1 MGCLRTPGGRDP
13 EIKMDV
19 EPNQKLFF
27 CADDLFSFVLNSQDN
42 AAPSFYRMRRNLSVS
57 SNKTFSLK
65 KKTKKHHG
73 GMMDF
78 DLLSNNAYRQITIFT
93 IAFTTICFQRWI
105 MLAVWREYLGYHCE
119 LVLL

>member
-1 MGCLRTPGGRDP
+1 
-13 EIKMDV
+13 
-19 EPNQKLFF
+19 
-27 CADDLFSFVLNSQDN
+27 
-42 AAPSFYRMRRNLSVS
+42 
-57 SNKTFSLK
+57 
-65 KKTKKHHG
+65 
-73 GMMDF
+73 MMDF